1 MPLSLE
7 QYAKFLDGRTDLL
20 WPAAPEV
27 KAPKATPH
35 LKKLPDIRVVTFS
48 IYGTLVAISG
58 GELCFV
64 HPKDFIM
71 EAALEKTIQ
80 EFKMWQSMSRKP
92 GKPSAYMRQIYQQM
106 MEEVRIARS
115 TGGERNPVLRSD
127 ELWQLIVRRLIK
139 NEYQFDAPFY
149 GSVEQFCEKVSYFFH
164 SSLQGTGPQAG
175 AFDAM
180 KSLQE
185 KGLALG
191 LIADGQCFTTVQLL
205 RALGRQG
212 KLGHLS
218 ELIDTELVALSFE
231 VGAKK
236 PSERL
241 FRALIAQLAP
251 QDIAPNQVL
260 HVGPNLPND
269 VTPARRLGFRTAL
282 YAGDKSSIVA
292 TKEQLNEPTSRPDVL
307 VTDLRQIVDLVG

>member
-7 QYAKFLDGRTDLL
+7 QYAKFLDGRADLL

-27 KAPKATPH
+27 KPPKATPH
-35 LKKLPDIRVVTFS
+35 LKNLPGIRVVTFS
-48 IYGTLVAISG
+48 VYGTLVAISG
-58 GELCFV
+58 GALSFV
-64 HPKDFIM
+64 HPQDFIM

-92 GKPSAYMRQIYQQM
+92 GKPSEYMRQIYQQM

-115 TGGERNPVLRSD
+115 TAGERFPELRSD

-139 NEYQFDAPFY
+139 NEYEFDGPFY
-149 GSVEQFCEKVSYFFH
+149 GSVEQLCEKISYFFH
-164 SSLQGTGPQAG
+164 SSLQGTGPQSA
-175 AFDAM
+175 ALEAL
-180 KSLQE
+180 KSLRE
-185 KGLALG
+185 KQLSLG
-191 LIADGQCFTTVQLL
+191 LIADAQCFTTVQLL
-205 RALGRQG
+205 RALARQG
-212 KLGHLS
+212 KLSHLS
-218 ELIDTELVALSFE
+218 ELMDTELEALSFQ

-241 FRALIAQLAP
+241 FRALVAQLAP
-251 QDIAPNQVL
+251 RDIAPNQVL
-260 HVGPNLPND
+260 HVGSNLPND

-282 YAGDKSSIVA
+282 FAGDKSSVVA

-307 VTDLRQIVDLVG
+307 VTDLRQLVDIVG